1 MIWIICAILSAIML
15 ALSVRAYLNKNN
27 GSLRVVSVLAC
38 LFIATYIIYIPAFLT
53 SYDFLSGLI
62 GNFVHVLQVVTIDAD
77 IMEFYDVI
85 NTGIGNLVF
94 AKIYVVLLGALHI
107 ALPAVSALT
116 AVTVLFRCFSSM
128 QLFFA
133 NNCKKP
139 IFIFSELNERS
150 LQLAKSLEK
159 IKCDIVF
166 SNSDNDSLNNESN
179 STNNFIFKEESI
191 SELKIKSKRGKNIH
205 FFCISENEDESLSY
219 ALQLIEKFSKF
230 GDTEQEHIHIYQ
242 FSKHQDFSV
251 FIDSADK
258 GILDIQCINEYE
270 MLVYNLLDKYPL
282 FKFAKS
288 DIHVLLHGLSY
299 INMVALKAIAWCGQ
313 LSGFSMRI
321 SVVGVDISKQINEL
335 KLNVPGL
342 FTDRYCID
350 FYDCR
355 NEKEVID
362 TISKKCVDAN
372 YIIVSDDSDND
383 TMNCGIT
390 LRRLFYRLSKN
401 YDYCPPIFCY
411 IKEPSKYNIVK
422 NLATAESNPK
432 RKMSYDL
439 IPFGSL
445 SEVYSYEK
453 LVDSDLE
460 KLAKNVHLAYEEIF
474 SDSEID
480 VKEAIRR
487 YNIFEVNKR
496 SNRANALHIRYKL
509 NLLGLDYSDKEE
521 LCSVEMSDYYTEDY
535 LERLSISEHDRW
547 MAFLETEGWIP
558 STKDDVYSYRESGIS
573 KGRHNCPILKM
584 HPYICEYE
592 KLKDLSMDLEGKDT
606 TVYDKELILRIP
618 DILGDKWN
626 VAGKKYKILILD
638 KQSGG
643 YNYGHSKH

>member
-1 MIWIICAILSAIML
+1 MIWIICATLAAIIL
-15 ALSVRAYLNKNN
+15 ALSVRTYLNKNN
-27 GSLRVVSVLAC
+27 GFLRVIFVLVC
-38 LFIATYIIYIPAFLT
+38 LFIATYIIYLPAFLT
-53 SYDFLSGLI
+53 LYDFISGLI
-62 GNFVHVLQVVTIDAD
+62 GDFVHVLQVVTLDAD

-85 NTGIGNLVF
+85 NAGTGNEVF
-94 AKIYVVLLGALHI
+94 TKIYVVLLGIVHI
-107 ALPAVSALT
+107 ALPLVSALT

-128 QLFFA
+128 QLFLA
-133 NNCKKP
+133 NNCKKS
-139 IFIFSELNERS
+139 IFVFSELNERS
-150 LQLAKSLEK
+150 LQLVKSLEK

-166 SNSDNDSLNNESN
+166 SNSDNDSLNNESD
-179 STNNFIFKEESI
+179 SMHRFIFREESI
-191 SELKIKSKRGKNIH
+191 SDLNIKSKRRKNIH

-219 ALQLIEKFSKF
+219 ALQLMEKFSKL
-230 GDTEQEHIHIYQ
+230 DDSEQEHIHIYQ
-242 FSKHQDFSV
+242 FSRYQDFSV
-251 FIDSADK
+251 FIDSAEK
-258 GILDIQCINEYE
+258 GMLDVQCINEYE
-270 MLVYNLLDKYPL
+270 MLIYHLLDKYPL

-299 INMVALKAIAWCGQ
+299 INTVALKAIAWCGQ

-321 SVVGVDISKQINEL
+321 SVVGVNISDQINEL

-342 FTDRYCID
+342 FTDRYRIN
-350 FYDCR
+350 FYDCK
-355 NEKEVID
+355 NEKEIID
-362 TISKKCVDAN
+362 TISEKCADTN
-372 YIIVSDDSDND
+372 YIIVSDDSDNN

-411 IKEPSKYNIVK
+411 IKESSKYNIVK

-474 SDSEID
+474 SDGAID
-480 VKEAIRR
+480 VKEAIKR

-509 NLLGLDYSDKEE
+509 NLLGLDYSEKEDQ
-521 LCSVEMSDYYTEDY
+521 CSVEMSNYYTEDC
-535 LERLSISEHDRW
+535 LEKLSISEHARW

-558 STKDDVYSYRESGIS
+558 STKEDVYLYRKSGIS

-592 KLKDLSMDLEGKDT
+592 KLKGLSMDLEGKDT

-626 VAGKKYKILILD
+626 VAGKKYKIINLR
-638 KQSGG
+638 
-643 YNYGHSKH
+643 

>member
-1 MIWIICAILSAIML
+1 MIWAICAIVCLIMVAIGIQ
-15 ALSVRAYLNKNN
+15 ALLNKKS
-27 GSLRVVSVLAC
+27 GSLKNIFVLAC
-38 LFIATYIIYIPAFLT
+38 LFIATYVIYIPIFAS
-53 SYDFLSGLI
+53 SYDAFSGAI
-62 GNFVHVLQVVTIDAD
+62 GNLVHVLRVVTIDAD
-77 IMEFYDVI
+77 ITEFYSIVV
-85 NTGIGNLVF
+85 NGIENSF
-94 AKIYVVLLGALHI
+94 FEKIYIFLLGLLHI
-107 ALPAVSALT
+107 ATPTFSALT
-116 AVTVLFRCFSSM
+116 AITVLFKCLSSIK
-128 QLFFA
+128 LFFA
-133 NNCKKP
+133 GNSKKTM
-139 IFIFSELNERS
+139 FVFSEYNERS
-150 LQLAKSLEK
+150 LQLAKSLSK
-159 IKCDIVF
+159 VKCDIVF
-166 SNSDNDSLNNESN
+166 AGCFDDISRGENESN
-179 STNNFIFKEESI
+179 FGYIFKEEAI
-191 SELKIKSKRGKNIH
+191 SELKLRNKPHKEIH
-205 FFCISENEDESLSY
+205 FFCISNNEDLSLSHS
-219 ALQLIEKFSKF
+219 LQLIEKFSKLK
-230 GDTEQEHIHIYQ
+230 DTEQDHVHIYQ

-258 GILDIQCINEYE
+258 GILDVQCINEYE
-270 MLVYNLLDKYPL
+270 LLVYNLLDKYPL

-299 INMVALKAIAWCGQ
+299 INMVALKAISWCGQ
-313 LSGFSMRI
+313 LSGFSLRI
-321 SVVGVDISKQINEL
+321 SVVGVNIDKQINEL

-342 FTDRYCID
+342 FTDRYCIH
-350 FYDCR
+350 FYDCK

-362 TISKKCVDAN
+362 TICTECADAN

-390 LRRLFYRLSKN
+390 LRRLFYKLSKN

-422 NLATAESNPK
+422 TLATAESNSK

-474 SDSEID
+474 SDGEID
-480 VKEAIRR
+480 IKEAMRR

-509 NLLGLDYSDKEE
+509 NMLGLDYSEKEGQD
-521 LCSVEMSDYYTEDY
+521 SVELKDNYTEDY
-535 LERLSISEHDRW
+535 LEKLSISEHNRW

-558 STKDDVYSYRESGIS
+558 STKEDVYSYRESGIS

-626 VAGKKYKILILD
+626 VAEKKYNIFKIR
-638 KQSGG
+638 
-643 YNYGHSKH
+643 